1 MTKVIIEIKENK
13 EDKKNSTVTISTSG
27 YDKEKNEDVKRMTA
41 TIYNAVNETIQNLSK
56 LA

>member
-41 TIYNAVNETIQNLSK
+41 TVFNAVNETIQNLSK

>member
-27 YDKEKNEDVKRMTA
+27 YDKEKNEDVKKMTA
-41 TIYNAVNETIQNLSK
+41 TIFNAVNETIQGLSK
-56 LA
+56 LS

>member
-13 EDKKNSTVTISTSG
+13 EDKKNSTVTISTTG

-41 TIYNAVNETIQNLSK
+41 TVFNAVNETIQNLSK